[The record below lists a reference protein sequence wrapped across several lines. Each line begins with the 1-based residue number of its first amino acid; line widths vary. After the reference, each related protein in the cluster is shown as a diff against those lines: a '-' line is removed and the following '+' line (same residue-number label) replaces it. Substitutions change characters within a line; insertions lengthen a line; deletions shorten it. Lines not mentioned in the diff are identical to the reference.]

1 MIKTKNK
8 FNKTKYFEAKIYQNN
23 NKFLLVKNNKF
34 NFLKNMPIFPMSEV
48 EEKKYKYSNSK
59 KINIKLSNMDMKIIL
74 NKVDKLPNIKNKILL
89 NRTHTKSIILPSFTK
104 KIFSSV
110 SKI

>member
-1 MIKTKNK
+1 MS
-8 FNKTKYFEAKIYQNN
+8 
-23 NKFLLVKNNKF
+23 
-34 NFLKNMPIFPMSEV
+34 IFPMNEV

-59 KINIKLSNMDMKIIL
+59 KINIKLSNMDMKINL
-74 NKVDKLPNIKNKILL
+74 NKIDKLQNIKNKILI
-89 NRTHTKSIILPSFTK
+89 NREHTKSIILPSFTK